1 MIKVLS
7 GNEKVYIFQI
17 SAVRTGV
24 CAYKDATPLN
34 ASVYIDILINVIL
47 TFIIKCRSKLPL
59 SF

>member
-24 CAYKDATPLN
+24 FAYKDATPLN
-34 ASVYIDILINVIL
+34 TSVYIDILIKRYINVHS
-47 TFIIKCRSKLPL
+47 R
-59 SF
+59 